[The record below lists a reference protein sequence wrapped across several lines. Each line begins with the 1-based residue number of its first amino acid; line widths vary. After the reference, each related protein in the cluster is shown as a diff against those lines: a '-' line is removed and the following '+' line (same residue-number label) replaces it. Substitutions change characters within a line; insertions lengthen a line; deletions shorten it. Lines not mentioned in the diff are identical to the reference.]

1 MKTQR
6 ICNVFSLIINLSI
19 VYFTISG
26 IAYSFRTDVIIDDP
40 WYGFVG
46 FASLKFFT
54 NLSNILVAIA
64 SFIMVIF
71 NIKSLLKD
79 RREYPDWALI
89 LKYLATVAVA
99 VTFVTVVLF
108 LGPGSIAEGRS
119 YFEMFA
125 HNNFF
130 LHFFTPVL
138 AVVSFVLFEKID
150 YFQFRDALWGVLP
163 VLLYAIVYFFMVV
176 VVGTEY
182 GGWPDFYGFTF
193 GGNFIAAVC
202 SCIVMLSGTWGISLL
217 IRYMQQKFS
226 LRKGT
231 IFKGV
236 PKKKKEGE

>member
-6 ICNVFSLIINLSI
+6 ICNVCSLIINLSI
-19 VYFTISG
+19 VYFTISA

-64 SFIMVIF
+64 SFILVIY
-71 NIKSLLKD
+71 NIRSLLKD
-79 RREYPDWALI
+79 RACYPDWVLK

-138 AVVSFVLFEKID
+138 AFVSFVLFERID
-150 YFQFRDALWGVLP
+150 NFQFRDALWGVLP
-163 VLLYAIVYFFMVV
+163 VLLYAIVYFIMVV
-176 VVGTEY
+176 ILGTEY

-193 GGNFIAAVC
+193 GGHILAAIC
-202 SCIVMLSGTWGISLL
+202 SCIVMLSATWGISLG
-217 IRYMQQKFS
+217 IRHMQNKFS
-226 LRKGT
+226 LKRGKVY
-231 IFKGV
+231 KLK
-236 PKKKKEGE
+236 PRSKQESD